1 MIFFDLWGRMLNIPY
16 REYSVMPLG
25 ELSDLIDGY
34 LILNGNTKEE
44 KEERYFPDLR

>member
-1 MIFFDLWGRMLNIPY
+1 
-16 REYSVMPLG
+16 MPLG

-34 LILNGNTKEE
+34 LILNGNAKEE